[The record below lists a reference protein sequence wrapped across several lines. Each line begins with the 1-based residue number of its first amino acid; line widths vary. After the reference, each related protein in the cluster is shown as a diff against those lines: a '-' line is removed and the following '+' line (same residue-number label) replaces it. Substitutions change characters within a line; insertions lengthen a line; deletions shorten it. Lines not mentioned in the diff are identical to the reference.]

1 MRAVRWKGKT
11 VVRADIVASGIN
23 QQRNGCTEYIV
34 LSTKY
39 EAVSRGSIRSRN
51 ATEGAEPR
59 DCVAGPYREKHM
71 PTLAP
76 TALQTFAAQLMQAGG
91 MSPAESSLVAASLVD
106 ANLKGYD
113 SHGVM
118 RVPYYVQ
125 AIKDGEVAPG
135 GELQILEEGPARIVA
150 DAHWGI
156 GQVQA
161 QKLIKLLT
169 VKAKDGGLGLGT
181 MMHCGHIGRLG
192 EYCEQTAAQGLVSML
207 MVNSHGG
214 AVRVAPPGGKAPRLS
229 TNPLAIG
236 VPNRDGALVLDFST
250 SATAEGKVRVKKI
263 AGQPCPEGWLI
274 DCEGKPTTDPSTLYG
289 NPPGAILPMGGA
301 QAYKGFGLGLMI
313 EILTGALSGGN
324 CAKTV
329 PYPKKGNCVFIL
341 LIDPKKFGVI
351 DCFQNEVSQ
360 LVDYVRSCPRV
371 DGVSEIILPGDP
383 ERQLAAQRMAEG
395 IYLDDENWKALVKLG
410 EQLGVKAP

>member
-1 MRAVRWKGKT
+1 
-11 VVRADIVASGIN
+11 
-23 QQRNGCTEYIV
+23 
-34 LSTKY
+34 
-39 EAVSRGSIRSRN
+39 
-51 ATEGAEPR
+51 
-59 DCVAGPYREKHM
+59 M
-71 PTLAP
+71 PTLRPGVLEA
-76 TALQTFAAQLMQAGG
+76 FAAQLLEAGG
-91 MSPAESSLVAASLVD
+91 CSAGDAKLVAASLVD

-135 GELQILEEGPARIVA
+135 AELAILDEGPSRIVA
-150 DAHWGI
+150 DANWGV

-161 QKLIKLLT
+161 MRLIERLAE
-169 VKAKDGGLGLGT
+169 KARAGGLGLGT
-181 MMHCGHIGRLG
+181 IMHCGHIGRLG
-192 EYCEQTAAQGLVSML
+192 EYCEKTAAQGFVSML

-236 VPNRDGALVLDFST
+236 VPLGNAPLVLDFST

-263 AGQPCPEGWLI
+263 AGQQCPEGWLI
-274 DCEGKPTTDPSTLYG
+274 DNEGRPTCDPNTLYG
-289 NPPGAILPMGGA
+289 NPPGSILPMGGA

-324 CAKTV
+324 VAKTV

-341 LIDPKKFGVI
+341 LIDPARFGGA
-351 DCFQNEVSQ
+351 DHFQSEVRQ
-360 LVDYVRSCPRV
+360 LVEYVKSCPRV
-371 DGVSEIILPGDP
+371 PGCEEIILPGEP
-383 ERQLAAQRMAEG
+383 ERKLAQQRQREG
-395 IYLDDENWKALVKLG
+395 IFLDAENWNALAKLG
-410 EQLGVKAP
+410 QQLGVQAPAAT

>member
-1 MRAVRWKGKT
+1 
-11 VVRADIVASGIN
+11 
-23 QQRNGCTEYIV
+23 
-34 LSTKY
+34 
-39 EAVSRGSIRSRN
+39 
-51 ATEGAEPR
+51 
-59 DCVAGPYREKHM
+59 M
-71 PTLAP
+71 PTFAP
-76 TALQTFAAQLMQAGG
+76 PVLQSFAAQLLQAGG
-91 MSPAESSLVAASLVD
+91 IAPEESVLVAASLVD

-125 AIKDGEVAPG
+125 AIKDGEVVPG
-135 GELQILEEGPARIVA
+135 GALQILDDGPSRIVA
-150 DAHWGI
+150 DANWGI

-161 QKLIKLLT
+161 QKLIQLLT
-169 VKAKDGGLGLGT
+169 GKAKSGGLGLGT

-192 EYCEQTAAQGLVSML
+192 EYCEQTAALGLVSML

-236 VPNRDGALVLDFST
+236 VPFAETPLVLDFST

-263 AGQPCPEGWLI
+263 AGQQCPEGWLI
-274 DCEGKPTTDPSTLYG
+274 DNQGNPTTDPSTLYG
-289 NPPGAILPMGGA
+289 SPPGSILPMGGA

-324 CAKTV
+324 VAKTV

-341 LIDPKKFGVI
+341 LIDPARFGGA
-351 DCFQNEVSQ
+351 DHFQSEVGQ
-360 LVDYVRSCPRV
+360 LVEYVKSCPRV
-371 DGVSEIILPGDP
+371 PGCDEIILPGDP
-383 ERQLAAQRMAEG
+383 ERRLAAKRSKEG
-395 IYLDDENWKALVKLG
+395 VSLDAENWSALVKLG
-410 EQLGVKAP
+410 EKLGVSAPQ

>member
-1 MRAVRWKGKT
+1 
-11 VVRADIVASGIN
+11 
-23 QQRNGCTEYIV
+23 
-34 LSTKY
+34 
-39 EAVSRGSIRSRN
+39 
-51 ATEGAEPR
+51 
-59 DCVAGPYREKHM
+59 M
-71 PTLAP
+71 PTLAAP
-76 TALQTFAAQLMQAGG
+76 ALQSFAARLLQAGG
-91 MSPAESSLVAASLVD
+91 VSAEEAALVAASLVD

-125 AIKDGEVAPG
+125 AVNDGEVVPG
-135 GELQILEEGPARIVA
+135 GKLEILAEGDSRIVA
-150 DAHWGI
+150 DANWGI

-161 QKLIKLLT
+161 QRLIGLLAA
-169 VKAKDGGLGLGT
+169 KAREGGLALGT
-181 MMHCGHIGRLG
+181 MTHCGHIGRLG

-236 VPNRDGALVLDFST
+236 VPHGEAPLVLDFST

-274 DCEGKPTTDPSTLYG
+274 DCEGNPTCDPNTLYG
-289 NPPGAILPMGGA
+289 NPPGSILPMGGA

-324 CAKTV
+324 VAKAM

-341 LIDPKKFGVI
+341 LIDPARFGGA
-351 DCFQNEVSQ
+351 DHFRSEVSQ
-360 LVDYVRSCPRV
+360 LVEYVKSCPRV
-371 DGVSEIILPGDP
+371 TGCDEIILPGEP
-383 ERQLAAQRMAEG
+383 ERHLAARRQREG
-395 IYLDDENWKALVKLG
+395 ITLDAENYSALVKLG
-410 EQLGVKAP
+410 DKLGVAPPD